1 MGIEKIQ
8 KESMEY
14 ERKFHQILF
23 RVFLCLNYGRMN
35 DTSTQNMA
43 ARLWKEKPIT

>member
-1 MGIEKIQ
+1 MGLMAIEEIQ

-23 RVFLCLNYGRMN
+23 RVFLCLNYGRVN
-35 DTSTQNMA
+35 DMST
-43 ARLWKEKPIT
+43 